1 MTRTFSAQTVDSSVG
16 RSRNVHRRL
25 RAGRNGFTL
34 VELIVVISILSL
46 FVLLAQVNLFGAL
59 RRSQFEVQVQDFIS
73 AFRMA
78 AWAAGESSRRYE
90 VIVDIPEQ
98 AFVLRE
104 ITSSNLAD
112 VLDEEIIA
120 HGYFADNCQI
130 AYVEF
135 DDGAFTNDS
144 PAKFRAGHAGWQYGG
159 KVVFLD
165 SSEQPYAV
173 VVSRL
178 TTNVELVKGDPELM
192 TPKAKDE
199 VPFL

>member
-178 TTNVELVKGDPELM
+178 TTP
-192 TPKAKDE
+192 PS
-199 VPFL
+199 